1 MRGHRRWRPFLSCQ
15 RKGFAQYVVFAEGA
29 DAGSALGADP
39 NRTRTSPEVGK
50 IVQVVSWSHD
60 YQSYTAGQAALLVD
74 TDITNVA

>member
-1 MRGHRRWRPFLSCQ
+1 MS
-15 RKGFAQYVVFAEGA
+15 FAAKDAE
-29 DAGSALGADP
+29 AGSALGLRADP